1 MNYSTLK
8 RFMDI
13 VISAI
18 ALVVLSPILL
28 LVALAIMLESKGA
41 PLFFQNRVGRNCHI
55 FRIIKFRSMVSG
67 ADKLGTAWT
76 QAGDSR
82 ITKVGKFIR
91 YTSLDELPQLWNVL
105 LGDMSIIGPRPILAN
120 DERLYTHEQWQLR
133 HSVRS
138 GITGLA
144 QVNGRSSLNIGQQAE
159 YDSEYVKKYSLNMD
173 VSIIIKTILIL
184 LQRKGVN

>member
-13 VISAI
+13 FISAI
-18 ALVVLSPILL
+18 ALFLLSPILL
-28 LVALAIMLESKGA
+28 LVALAIVLESKGS
-41 PLFFQNRVGRNCHI
+41 PLFFQNRVGRNCKI

-76 QAGDSR
+76 QTGDSR

-91 YTSLDELPQLWNVL
+91 STSLDELPQLWNVL
-105 LGDMSIIGPRPILAN
+105 MGVMSIFGPRPILAN
-120 DERLYTHEQWQLR
+120 DEHLYTPEQWRLR
-133 HSVRS
+133 HSVLS

-144 QVNGRSSLNIGQQAE
+144 QVKGRSSLNIEQQTE
-159 YDSEYVKKYSLNMD
+159 YDSEYAKNYSLGMD
-173 VSIIIKTILIL
+173 ISIIIKTLLIV